1 VVAGLSG
8 LISILGIIVMDE
20 FLDMVQLLME
30 ILKFLP
36 ISLDLIIIGRLVL
49 LNDHLFQP
57 LKLNQKQRTIS
68 F

>member
-1 VVAGLSG
+1 MVAGLSG
-8 LISILGIIVMDE
+8 LISVLGIIVMDE

-49 LNDHLFQP
+49 LYDHFFQP
-57 LKLNQKQRTIS
+57 LKLN
-68 F
+68 

>member
-1 VVAGLSG
+1 MAAGVVGLSG
-8 LISILGIIVMDE
+8 LFSVLGIIVMDE

-49 LNDHLFQP
+49 LNDHFFQP
-57 LKLNQKQRTIS
+57 LVIR
-68 F
+68 

>member
-8 LISILGIIVMDE
+8 LISVLGIIVMDE

-49 LNDHLFQP
+49 LYDHLFQP
-57 LKLNQKQRTIS
+57 LKLN
-68 F
+68 

>member
-8 LISILGIIVMDE
+8 LISVLGIIVMDE

-57 LKLNQKQRTIS
+57 LVIR
-68 F
+68 

>member
-1 VVAGLSG
+1 MVAGLSG
-8 LISILGIIVMDE
+8 LISVLGIIVMDE

-49 LNDHLFQP
+49 LYDHLFQP
-57 LKLNQKQRTIS
+57 LKSN
-68 F
+68 